1 MGIVASCMWKLV
13 ELQNDLLSERRRLC
27 FKLHLLSVPSKV
39 NTIPTFDPVV
49 KL

>member
-13 ELQNDLLSERRRLC
+13 ELQNDLLSERRRLL
-27 FKLHLLSVPSKV
+27 FQAPFMTVPSEV
-39 NTIPTFDPVV
+39 NTIPTFDPIV